1 LNEVAAADVVSE
13 IAEEFVAVGIVA
25 EVLND
30 GATIGEGMSFAKIV
44 GSGVGIAFE
53 EEFLNIG
60 FPCAVDDGFV
70 GEDGIGL
77 RWRRG
82 SEC

>member
-1 LNEVAAADVVSE
+1 MNEVTATHVVGKV
-13 IAEEFVAVGIVA
+13 AEEFVAMGIVA

-30 GATIGEGMSFAKIV
+30 GATVGEGMGFAEIV
-44 GSGVGIAFE
+44 GSGMGIAFE